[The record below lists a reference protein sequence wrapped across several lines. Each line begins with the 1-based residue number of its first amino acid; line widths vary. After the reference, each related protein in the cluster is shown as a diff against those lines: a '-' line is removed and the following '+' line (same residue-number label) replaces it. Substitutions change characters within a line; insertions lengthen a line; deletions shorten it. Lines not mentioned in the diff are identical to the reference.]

1 MPLMYENIEKK
12 MNQKIVFV
20 TGATGM
26 VGNLLCQ
33 RAVAEGFAVRGLVR
47 NQSAASELRAI
58 GVQPCIGD
66 LANPESFADSLSDVD
81 IVVNV
86 AAQVGDWGPADLFR
100 QINVVALEKMLAVV
114 ERAGRLN
121 RWVQISSLGV
131 YPSRDHFGTDETA
144 PIEMNGFDGYTQTKA
159 EAEVVLKRH
168 MKEMKL
174 PAVIL
179 RPGFIYGPGD
189 RHVLPN
195 LIRKLQDGQL
205 KFIGKGEKVLNNTFA
220 PNFVEG
226 ILLAMSKDSA
236 IGEIFNMHDARLVS
250 RKEFIGTIC
259 EYFNKPLPKSVPEW
273 LARVLV
279 KPMEGVAR
287 AVGAKSPPLLT
298 GARIKFMVNN
308 LDFGMDKAV
317 KTLGYNPQVDFRDGI
332 RVALDWYVAKDKAA

>member
-1 MPLMYENIEKK
+1 
-12 MNQKIVFV
+12 
-20 TGATGM
+20 
-26 VGNLLCQ
+26 
-33 RAVAEGFAVRGLVR
+33 
-47 NQSAASELRAI
+47 
-58 GVQPCIGD
+58 
-66 LANPESFADSLSDVD
+66 
-81 IVVNV
+81 
-86 AAQVGDWGPADLFR
+86 
-100 QINVVALEKMLAVV
+100 VVALEKMLAVV
-114 ERAGRLN
+114 ERAGKLN
-121 RWVQISSLGV
+121 RWVQVSSLGV
-131 YPSRDHFGTDETA
+131 YPSRDHFGTDESA

-168 MKEMKL
+168 MREMKL
-174 PAVIL
+174 PVVIL

-298 GARIKFMVNN
+298 GARIKFMANN
-308 LDFGMDKAV
+308 LDFCMEKAI
-317 KTLGYNPQVDFRDGI
+317 KTLGYTPQVDFRDGI

>member
-1 MPLMYENIEKK
+1 MS
-12 MNQKIVFV
+12 QKTAFV

-26 VGNLLCQ
+26 VGNLLCR
-33 RAVAEGFAVRGLVR
+33 RAIEEGYEVRGLVR
-47 NQSAASELRAI
+47 NQLGAAELQAI

-66 LANPESFADSLSDVD
+66 LTNPESFADSLSDVD

-100 QINVVALEKMLAVV
+100 RINVVALEKMLAVV
-114 ERAGRLN
+114 ERIGKLD
-121 RWVQISSLGV
+121 RWIQISSLGV

-168 MKEMKL
+168 MKDMKL
-174 PAVIL
+174 PTVIL

-205 KFIGKGEKVLNNTFA
+205 KFIGAGEKVLNNTFA

-226 ILLAMSKDSA
+226 ILLAMQKDAA
-236 IGEIFNMHDARLVS
+236 IGEIFNMHDARLVP
-250 RKEFIGTIC
+250 RIEFIGTIC
-259 EYFNKPLPKSVPEW
+259 EYFDKPLPKSVPEW
-273 LARVLV
+273 LARMLRQADGRFRTCRRCEVATV
-279 KPMEGVAR
+279 ADRSENKVHGEQSRFFDGQGSKVAR
-287 AVGAKSPPLLT
+287 L
-298 GARIKFMVNN
+298 
-308 LDFGMDKAV
+308 
-317 KTLGYNPQVDFRDGI
+317 
-332 RVALDWYVAKDKAA
+332 

>member
-1 MPLMYENIEKK
+1 MS
-12 MNQKIVFV
+12 QKTVFV

-26 VGNLLCQ
+26 VGNLLCR
-33 RAVAEGFAVRGLVR
+33 RAIEDGYAVSGLVR
-47 NQSAASELRAI
+47 NQAGAAELKAI

-66 LANPESFADSLSDVD
+66 LANPESFADCLSDVD
-81 IVVNV
+81 IIVNV

-114 ERAGRLN
+114 ERVGKLD
-121 RWVQISSLGV
+121 RWIQISSLGV

-159 EAEVVLKRH
+159 EAEVVVKRH
-168 MKEMKL
+168 IHDMKL

-195 LIRKLQDGQL
+195 LIRKLNDGQL
-205 KFIGKGEKVLNNTFA
+205 KFIGSGEKVLNNTFA

-226 ILLAMSKDSA
+226 ILLAMQKDTA
-236 IGEIFNMHDARLVS
+236 IGETFNMHDARLVS

-259 EYFNKPLPKSVPEW
+259 EYFDKPLPKSVPEW
-273 LARVLV
+273 LARMLV
-279 KPMEGVAR
+279 KPMEGIAR

-298 GARIKFMVNN
+298 GARIKFMANN
-308 LDFGMDKAV
+308 LDFSMAKAV
-317 KTLGYNPQVDFRDGI
+317 KLLGYDPQVDFRDGI
-332 RVALDWYVAKDKAA
+332 RIALDAYVAKEKAA